1 MKVVRDPLSTPG
13 AVGLGVVGVVGSG
26 LVAELILRSSLIT
39 TEGLPIPSQV
49 IGGAIDLLPD
59 SAFWSEVLFTLGEWG
74 LGMLLACIAGVVLGG
89 LMGAF
94 PAWHTAFEWPVEAFR
109 VLPSVA
115 LAPIL
120 VLLAGRGMMSLSIAV
135 ALACVWPILLNTMY
149 GVRGVDPT
157 SVNTARTFGLTSM
170 QILARIKIPAALPF
184 AFTGTRISASIGLL
198 VAVSVELLVGDGSG
212 IGGFILTQSANAVN
226 LDAVYAATVI
236 AGIIGV
242 IVNLVLAQA
251 DSLLFA
257 WKKGLEQ

>member
-1 MKVVRDPLSTPG
+1 MKITREPLTTSRATM
-13 AVGLGVVGVVGSG
+13 LGVVGIIGSG
-26 LVAELILRSSLIT
+26 LVAELIMRSSLIT

-49 IGGAIDLLPD
+49 LAGAADLIPNTG
-59 SAFWSEVLFTLGEWG
+59 FWQDVAFTLGEWG
-74 LGMLLACIAGVVLGG
+74 LGLLLATVIGVLLGG

-94 PAWHTAFEWPVEAFR
+94 TSWYTAFEWPVEAFR

-120 VLLAGRGMMSLSIAV
+120 VLIVGRGMVSLSIAV

-157 SVNTARTFGLTSM
+157 AVNTARTLGLSKL
-170 QILARIKIPAALPF
+170 QILARIKIPSALPF
-184 AFTGTRISASIGLL
+184 AFTGVRISASIGLL

-212 IGGFILTQSANAVN
+212 IGGFILTQSANATN
-226 LDAVYAATVI
+226 LDAVYAATII

-242 IVNLVLAQA
+242 IVNLVLAQV
-251 DSLLFA
+251 DGLLFA